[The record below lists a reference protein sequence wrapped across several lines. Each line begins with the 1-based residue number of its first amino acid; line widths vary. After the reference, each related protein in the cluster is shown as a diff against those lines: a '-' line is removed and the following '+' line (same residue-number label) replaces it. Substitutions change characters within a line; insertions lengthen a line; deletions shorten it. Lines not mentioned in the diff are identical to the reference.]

1 MCCSVT
7 QAQVSKHR
15 KEAESYL
22 LRHLN
27 STPGTVSEPG
37 ASFRL
42 LVAAGSQPVAATQDL
57 LTLAWGDVKA
67 KLRCFNPFLSDAA
80 CDQLHQ
86 GVLVWL
92 QLCVL
97 EDRMGRVMKL
107 AQAGQEYT
115 LLLIRVSW
123 IVG

>member
-1 MCCSVT
+1 
-7 QAQVSKHR
+7 VSRHR
-15 KEAESYL
+15 EAAESYL

-27 STPGTVSEPG
+27 TIPGAVGDPGT
-37 ASFRL
+37 SFRL
-42 LVAAGSQPVAATQDL
+42 LVAAASHPVAAVHDL
-57 LTLAWGDVKA
+57 LTLAWGDVRA

>member
-1 MCCSVT
+1 
-7 QAQVSKHR
+7 VSSHR
-15 KEAESYL
+15 AAAESYL

-27 STPGTVSEPG
+27 TIPGVTTPSQDVGEPG

-42 LVAAGSQPVAATQDL
+42 LVASASQPVAATQDL
-57 LTLAWGDVKA
+57 LTLAWGDVRA

-80 CDQLHQ
+80 CDQLNQ
-86 GVLVWL
+86 GVLMWL

-97 EDRMGRVMKL
+97 EDRLGRVMKL

-123 IVG
+123 IALA